1 MLSKNLRLLFF
12 LLFLFSCARK
22 GIPPSPDRFAPRL
35 KRLEVQDMTHLLCR
49 FSEPLDSLSIKRE
62 NFSITSGEDTLNIRF
77 IIQRDKNTLLL
88 LTQPQKRKDYLL
100 SLRVADTAG
109 NIASIKK
116 RFRGSLLPDTIPP
129 RIVSIHPCA
138 GKTKVLKGVIKVSFS
153 EPMDTLSPL
162 CFIFVKGVLKKKW
175 NKNQNLLILTFE
187 DTLKGVSY
195 FLLPPLLTD
204 LSHNPLF
211 LGTYTYFTSDSILPR
226 YPVYG
231 RVYYKKSPISNA
243 MLLFYNKDTL
253 KALALSDL
261 LGEFSLKIREG
272 EYRIECFADTS
283 RDGWIDLLGDYPRFI
298 PSQETL
304 SIYLKRPERRLGT
317 CDLIR

>member
-1 MLSKNLRLLFF
+1 MIKFLWLLF
-12 LLFLFSCARK
+12 LLLFSCARK

-35 KRLEVQDMTHLLCR
+35 KRLEVQDMTHLLCK
-49 FSEPLDSLSIKRE
+49 FSEPLDSLSIKKE
-62 NFSITSGEDTLNIRF
+62 NFLITSFKDTLNIRF
-77 IIQRDKNTLLL
+77 IIQRDKNSLLF
-88 LTQPQKRKDYLL
+88 LTQPQKPKDYLL

-116 RFRGSLLPDTIPP
+116 RFKGSILPDTTHP
-129 RIVSIHPCA
+129 RIVSIHPSI
-138 GKTKVLKGVIKVSFS
+138 GKTNILKGVIKVSFS

-162 CFIFVKGVLKKKW
+162 CFIFTKGELERAW
-175 NKNQNLLILTFE
+175 NKNQTLLTL
-187 DTLKGVSY
+187 TLKDSLRGISY

-211 LGTYTYFTSDSILPR
+211 LGTYTYFTSDSILPK

-231 RVYYKKSPISNA
+231 RVLYKKSPIPNTIVI
-243 MLLFYNKDTL
+243 FYNRDTL
-253 KALALSDL
+253 KTLALSSL
-261 LGEFSLKIREG
+261 LGEFSLRIGEG
-272 EYRIECFADTS
+272 EYRVECFADTS
-283 RDGWIDLLGDYPRFI
+283 RNGWIDLLGEYPRFI

-304 SIYLKRPERRLGT
+304 TVYLKKPERRLGT